1 MEPANNTV
9 WCIYCRESV
18 PADAPQCLRCHKPLN
33 DKSRVVRCPQCGKY
47 ILKSDVSCRHCH
59 ADLTAAPAAPAA
71 PVETPVAPTETP
83 VETPAAESA
92 PAAAPQDDAHE
103 NLDAIAAAH
112 DEAEQRAAEAPRVRE
127 PMSPERKR
135 QLLGVGGAVLAVL
148 LLVGCF
154 LLGRS
159 AGKNAQLAIDAEAI
173 ATVEQAKKENY
184 EAGYVEGFAAGNYDL
199 GYDTG
204 YAEGFREGSLA
215 GYSAGFDEGQ
225 DFGAAAGPEAGR
237 AQN

>member
-47 ILKSDVSCRHCH
+47 VLKSDVSCRHCH
-59 ADLTAAPAAPAA
+59 ADLTASPAAPAA
-71 PVETPVAPTETP
+71 APAETSAAPVAPR
-83 VETPAAESA
+83 
-92 PAAAPQDDAHE
+92 DDAHE

-215 GYSAGFDEGQ
+215 GYSSGFDEGQ
-225 DFGAAAGPEAGR
+225 DYGAGLEAGR